1 MQHATTIFEQIFLIT
16 VKLLATSKKWL
27 KVHEFHDAFHDA
39 FHGRFTV
46 GSMSREVFERLGF
59 RHTSLDINGRDGAVV
74 VDLSRQGFLGIQWQ
88 FR

>member
-1 MQHATTIFEQIFLIT
+1 MQHATTIFNNIFLIT

-27 KVHEFHDAFHDA
+27 KVHEFHDA

-74 VDLSRQGFLGIQWQ
+74 VDLSRQGFLGIHWQ